1 MIMKKWVVIIP
12 GKPGHLD
19 AYGKTETEARAWIRN
34 GAGYKKLPVGTIVRT
49 ERKDNRSH
57 P

>member
-1 MIMKKWVVIIP
+1 MKKWIVIIP
-12 GKPGHLD
+12 GKAGHMD
-19 AYGKTETEARAWIRN
+19 AYGNTERDARAWIRN
-34 GAGYKKLPVGTIVRT
+34 GAGYARLPAGTIVRP